1 MKEAKEDVN
10 KKLDE
15 VLEKANEKEKKPR
28 KPRVIK
34 DIKSKEQVLCPTCG
48 NMIFPFAKP
57 RVTTFNEDGTIAKEW
72 RFCNVE
78 QMKFFIRYQQN

>member
-1 MKEAKEDVN
+1 MKEETEKEETDVN

-15 VLEKANEKEKKPR
+15 VLEKAKKSR

-57 RVTTFNEDGTIAKEW
+57 RVTTFNEDGTIKKEW